1 MKNVYFYNFPIG
13 KIGIE
18 EDDGSISRVF
28 FSSEKALAGH
38 DITETPLIQ
47 KAASQLTEYFA
58 GERKEFDLPLALEGT
73 EFQMAVWKALQAIP
87 SGETRSYQDIAKA
100 VGKPQASRAVGMA
113 NNKNPILIIVPCHR
127 VIGQDGSLA
136 GYVAGVPAKEYLLG
150 LEKRHARYCQ
160 R

>member
-1 MKNVYFYNFPIG
+1 MYFYDFPIG
-13 KIGIE
+13 TIGIE
-18 EDDGSISRVF
+18 EDDGSIARVF
-28 FSSEKALAGH
+28 FGSEKALAGQ
-38 DITETPLIQ
+38 DIAETPLIQ

-58 GERKEFDLPLALEGT
+58 SERKEFDLPLALEGT

-100 VGKPQASRAVGMA
+100 VGKPQAGRAVGMA

-127 VIGQDGSLA
+127 VIGQDGSWG

-150 LEKRHARYCQ
+150 LEKRYA
-160 R
+160 